1 MVGFYQKTKYQPI
14 ADLLIISYLGNF
26 VIFPDFDG
34 NLSFLEM
41 SCTWQYMQF
50 GQSACMFH
58 ISHGFQC
65 RQDRRYIADPILQ
78 PLRRV

>member
-1 MVGFYQKTKYQPI
+1 
-14 ADLLIISYLGNF
+14 

-41 SCTWQYMQF
+41 SGIFPYLQF

-58 ISHGFQC
+58 ISYGLQW
-65 RQDRRYIADPILQ
+65 RQGLRYIAVSNAATLSAEKDHITNSTGALIFPTLLEIYVVLK
-78 PLRRV
+78 